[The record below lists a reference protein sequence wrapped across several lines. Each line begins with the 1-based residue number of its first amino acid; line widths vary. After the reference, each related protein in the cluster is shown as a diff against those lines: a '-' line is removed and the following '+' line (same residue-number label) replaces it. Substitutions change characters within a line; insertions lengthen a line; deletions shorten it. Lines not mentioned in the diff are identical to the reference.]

1 MENADEK
8 ELEDHQFISIWI
20 TAQESNAI
28 KWEWLLSEGS
38 LRSLGEPQ
46 IARLDTVFVMWP
58 GDKGVDVRW
67 HLLSAAGR
75 KWQMAFGAAGY

>member
-1 MENADEK
+1 MGQWKMRMKK

-58 GDKGVDVRW
+58 GDKGVDVR
-67 HLLSAAGR
+67 
-75 KWQMAFGAAGY
+75 